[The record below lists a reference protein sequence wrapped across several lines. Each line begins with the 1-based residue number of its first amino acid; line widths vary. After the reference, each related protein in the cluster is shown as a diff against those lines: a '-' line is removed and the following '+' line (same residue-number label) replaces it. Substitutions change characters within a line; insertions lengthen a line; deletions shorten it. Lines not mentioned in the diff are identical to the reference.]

1 MITTT
6 QNISTENKRRFII
19 FFVLFLLSTFGM
31 FGQIKVATVVAS
43 NTVEVSKSATQQVA
57 LDSDVDFMNW
67 FMGSKQTQTSNEE
80 SQQALNSSIARKKQ
94 ILSSGVVTNRVLY
107 RTFVKKV
114 LSQESAL
121 V

>member
-6 QNISTENKRRFII
+6 QNMTTGNKKRFII
-19 FFVLFLLSTFGM
+19 FFVLFLLSSFGM
-31 FGQIKVATVVAS
+31 FGQTKVATVVAS
-43 NTVEVSKSATQQVA
+43 NTIEVSKFVTQQVA

-67 FMGSKQTQTSNEE
+67 FMGSKQIQTSNEGTE
-80 SQQALNSSIARKKQ
+80 EASNSSIARKKH
-94 ILSSGVVTNRVLY
+94 ILSSGVVPNKVLY

-121 V
+121 A